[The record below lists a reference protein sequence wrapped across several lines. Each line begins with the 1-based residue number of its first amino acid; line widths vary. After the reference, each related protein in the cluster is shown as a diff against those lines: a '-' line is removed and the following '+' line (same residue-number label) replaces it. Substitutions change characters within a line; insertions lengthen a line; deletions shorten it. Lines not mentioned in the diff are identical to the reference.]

1 MKHIEVVAAVIEK
14 DGKYFATQRGYGE
27 YKDWWEFPG
36 GKMEKG
42 ETREAALI
50 REIKEGL
57 LVTEGHMDEDLWNR
71 AAVFSHSM
79 DAECGLAV
87 IERNGF
93 TEGDEVIHEH
103 FGNGIIRNI
112 YDGGEYCEVEFFES
126 GIRSLKA
133 DKLKK
138 A

>member
-1 MKHIEVVAAVIEK
+1 M
-14 DGKYFATQRGYGE
+14 
-27 YKDWWEFPG
+27 
-36 GKMEKG
+36 
-42 ETREAALI
+42 
-50 REIKEGL
+50 
-57 LVTEGHMDEDLWNR
+57 VTEGQMDEDLWNR
-71 AAVFSHSM
+71 AAVFSRSM

-87 IERNGF
+87 IERKGF

-112 YDGGEYCEVEFFES
+112 YDGGEYCEVEFFDS
-126 GIRSLKA
+126 GTRSLKA